1 MDQAAPALLGS
12 IGNNRR
18 QRPATAGIRGKGMTM
33 EIEHGVVDFDDGV
46 GQWLRQYKEAQAEA
60 KKWSEVADI
69 ARSHLE
75 AAMGDAELAMYQN
88 RPVIRWTRVESKRF
102 DTKRARE
109 ILPEQVIEALEIVS
123 STRRFTIVEQE

>member
-1 MDQAAPALLGS
+1 
-12 IGNNRR
+12 
-18 QRPATAGIRGKGMTM
+18 MTI
-33 EIEHGVVDFDDGV
+33 EIDHKVVDFDDGV

-60 KKWSEVADI
+60 KKWSEIAEI

-88 RPVIRWTRVESKRF
+88 RPVIRWTTVESKRF

-109 ILPEQVIEALEIVS
+109 ILPPQVIEALELVS
-123 STRRFTIVEQE
+123 TSRRFTIVEQDA

>member
-1 MDQAAPALLGS
+1 
-12 IGNNRR
+12 
-18 QRPATAGIRGKGMTM
+18 MTM

-46 GQWLRQYKEAQAEA
+46 GQWLRQYKAAQAEA
-60 KKWSEVADI
+60 KKWSEIADV

-88 RPVIRWTRVESKRF
+88 RPVIRWTKVESTRF

-109 ILPEQVIEALEIVS
+109 ILPAQVIEALETVS
-123 STRRFTIVEQE
+123 VSRRFTIVEQDA

>member
-1 MDQAAPALLGS
+1 
-12 IGNNRR
+12 
-18 QRPATAGIRGKGMTM
+18 MTM
-33 EIEHGVVDFDDGV
+33 EIEHGVVDFDDGI

-60 KKWSEVADI
+60 KKWGEIADI

-109 ILPEQVIEALEIVS
+109 ILPEQVIDALETVS
-123 STRRFTIVEQE
+123 ISRRFTIVEQDA

>member
-1 MDQAAPALLGS
+1 LETLDKEKNRNRLWLVLG
-12 IGNNRR
+12 GR
-18 QRPATAGIRGKGMTM
+18 MTI

-60 KKWSEVADI
+60 KKWGEVADI

-88 RPVIRWTRVESKRF
+88 RPVVRWTKVETTRF

-109 ILPEQVIEALEIVS
+109 ILPQQVIQTLETVS
-123 STRRFTIVEQE
+123 TSRRFTIVEQD

>member
-1 MDQAAPALLGS
+1 LDPLEATESQDRLRLVLG
-12 IGNNRR
+12 
-18 QRPATAGIRGKGMTM
+18 GKMTM

-46 GQWLRQYKEAQAEA
+46 GQWLRQYKAAQAEA
-60 KKWSEVADI
+60 KKWTEIADV

-88 RPVIRWTRVESKRF
+88 RPVIRWTKVESTRF

-109 ILPEQVIEALEIVS
+109 ILPPQVIEALETVS
-123 STRRFTIVEQE
+123 VSRRFTIVEQE

>member
-1 MDQAAPALLGS
+1 
-12 IGNNRR
+12 
-18 QRPATAGIRGKGMTM
+18 MTM

-46 GQWLRQYKEAQAEA
+46 GQWLRQYKAAQAEA
-60 KKWSEVADI
+60 KKWGEIADV

-88 RPVIRWTRVESKRF
+88 RPVIRWTKVESKRF

-109 ILPEQVIEALEIVS
+109 ILPEQVIEALETVS
-123 STRRFTIVEQE
+123 ISRRFTIVEQE

>member
-1 MDQAAPALLGS
+1 MRSLDTLETTEGQDRLRLVLG
-12 IGNNRR
+12 GN
-18 QRPATAGIRGKGMTM
+18 MTI
-33 EIEHGVVDFDDGV
+33 EIESGVVDFDDGV
-46 GQWLRQYKEAQAEA
+46 GQWLRQYREAQAEV
-60 KKWSEVADI
+60 KKWQEIADI

-109 ILPEQVIEALEIVS
+109 ILPEQVIEALETVS
-123 STRRFTIVEQE
+123 ISRRFTIVEQE

>member
-1 MDQAAPALLGS
+1 
-12 IGNNRR
+12 
-18 QRPATAGIRGKGMTM
+18 MTI

-46 GQWLRQYKEAQAEA
+46 GQWLRQYKEAQL
-60 KKWSEVADI
+60 EVKRWQEIADI

-88 RPVIRWTRVESKRF
+88 RPVIRWTTVESKRF

-109 ILPEQVIEALEIVS
+109 ILPAQVIEALETIS
-123 STRRFTIVEQE
+123 SSRRFTIVEQDA

>member
-1 MDQAAPALLGS
+1 MRSLDTLETTEGQDRLRLGLG
-12 IGNNRR
+12 GN
-18 QRPATAGIRGKGMTM
+18 MTI
-33 EIEHGVVDFDDGV
+33 EIESGVVDFDDGV
-46 GQWLRQYKEAQAEA
+46 GQWLRQYREAQAEV
-60 KKWSEVADI
+60 KKWQEIADI

-109 ILPEQVIEALEIVS
+109 ILPEQVIEALETVS
-123 STRRFTIVEQE
+123 ISRRFTIVEQE